1 MTFKILSLFYINLV
15 KLTTVW
21 FRINQNNLHFR
32 VEGVDE
38 GHGQRQPHAVGKEVT
53 ERSFIPLFRIM
64 IMLATVCQ
72 ELAIRNHAIYSC
84 HIEDRPLQFKLGC
97 LVLSE
102 KRCLVT
108 FWHFFINYCCIH
120 GPMRSMHVHVYIC
133 PHPLVAWCLY

>member
-1 MTFKILSLFYINLV
+1 M
-15 KLTTVW
+15 
-21 FRINQNNLHFR
+21 
-32 VEGVDE
+32 EGVDE

-72 ELAIRNHAIYSC
+72 EHAIRNHAIYSC

-120 GPMRSMHVHVYIC
+120 GPIDAQHAC
-133 PHPLVAWCLY
+133 PCLCLSSSSGYMLALSESGIALAAKNCQGIY